1 MSAVLTQPKIRQYI
15 HRLSD
20 YNRFGEGK
28 AYDEKRPV
36 EKLHKRFWELECSY
50 AGIQ

>member
-1 MSAVLTQPKIRQYI
+1 MSAALTQPKVRQYI

-28 AYDEKRPV
+28 AYDEKSN
-36 EKLHKRFWELECSY
+36 KLLDEHKRR
-50 AGIQ
+50 